1 MSRKPSASSTNDFS
15 EEQIAKFEERLMQL
29 TPAFPYPVTPDIA
42 GQERLRLEAKQNT
55 NIPKRR
61 LAIGL
66 VVLFIALAAALL
78 ITPVR
83 AQILDWFRIG
93 SVKIFLLHP
102 HRVDFQWNTDSR
114 HDADLPWNQSSI
126 WRVRPRCK
134 KPASRQIF
142 RSLSP
147 PIQLIFNDPDKVFVQ
162 TI

>member
-93 SVKIFLLHP
+93 SVKISSPRPPQPPPIRFPLVH
-102 HRVDFQWNTDSR
+102 Q
-114 HDADLPWNQSSI
+114 LPQLRRPSWNQSSI
-126 WRVRPRCK
+126 WRERP
-134 KPASRQIF
+134 
-142 RSLSP
+142 LS
-147 PIQLIFNDPDKVFVQ
+147 
-162 TI
+162 

>member
-93 SVKIFLLHP
+93 SVKIFFSSP
-102 HRVDFQWNTDSR
+102 TSTSTDSISNGTPAPVSY
-114 HDADLPWNQSSI
+114 ADLPWNQSSI
-126 WRVRPRCK
+126 WRVRP
-134 KPASRQIF
+134 
-142 RSLSP
+142 LS
-147 PIQLIFNDPDKVFVQ
+147 
-162 TI
+162 

>member
-1 MSRKPSASSTNDFS
+1 MSHKTSASSTHDFS

-61 LAIGL
+61 LSIGL

-93 SVKIFLLHP
+93 SVKIFFATPTESISNGTQTPVTTPTFLGSVLDLAGETTLQKA
-102 HRVDFQWNTDSR
+102 REQADFTIALPTYP
-114 HDADLPWNQSSI
+114 AD
-126 WRVRPRCK
+126 
-134 KPASRQIF
+134 
-142 RSLSP
+142 
-147 PIQLIFNDPDKVFVQ
+147 FNH
-162 TI
+162 TR